1 MPVLRTCGVRGHCLS
16 AASKSAT
23 RTSPH
28 GAGLEPPAPAARRHE
43 TGDDAILDLDGAM
56 AALQWGWRTR
66 AGLRAAAYGSG
77 RTRGSCGRNPP
88 RLHPEVAACE
98 VVGDGAAAVIR
109 DSSSSLVLHVA
120 AAPRTLPPVKRV
132 RNLRGH
138 VWPRLAPRLAASR
151 RRRRR
156 RSDQQAAASPRPL
169 DRGHRAHMARKTP
182 STMRRSWLHGVDRA
196 VGRCPGQG

>member
-1 MPVLRTCGVRGHCLS
+1 VTRPAGRRPVASGSGSNGGVASVCMTLACRSWRALDCRCARAADLRCAGHCLS

-109 DSSSSLVLHVA
+109 DSSSSTA
-120 AAPRTLPPVKRV
+120 LPPR
-132 RNLRGH
+132 
-138 VWPRLAPRLAASR
+138 APSLPSSGCGTSANTSGRASR
-151 RRRRR
+151 
-156 RSDQQAAASPRPL
+156 
-169 DRGHRAHMARKTP
+169 
-182 STMRRSWLHGVDRA
+182 HGL
-196 VGRCPGQG
+196 PPPPPPPE